1 MTKRN
6 DLLRK
11 IGDAAKAA
19 QLAWEVEREG
29 GNHTIYNLGGKKIP
43 IGRHAEL
50 GNRYAEMVYKQCEEV
65 LGEGWWRK

>member
-19 QLAWEVEREG
+19 GLTWEVEREG
-29 GNHTIYNLGGKKIP
+29 GNHTIYKLGG
-43 IGRHAEL
+43 
-50 GNRYAEMVYKQCEEV
+50 EEDPDRSARRTRQS
-65 LGEGWWRK
+65 LR